1 MPMDEP
7 WSLTDEQI
15 YAVTACILH
24 LKGLLDATAELNAK
38 ILRRL
43 RMPNRD
49 AFINVEADPQAGYT
63 QSAGQASEHQQLYLA
78 DPRFER
84 QGYNFFF

>member
-1 MPMDEP
+1 MPMDAP
-7 WSLTDEQI
+7 WSLTDDQI

-24 LKGLLDATAELNAK
+24 LKGLLEATAALNAK

-49 AFINVEADPQAGYT
+49 GFIDVEAGPQAGYT
-63 QSAGQASEHQQLYLA
+63 QSAGQASEHQQLHLA
-78 DPRFER
+78 DARFER
-84 QGYNFFF
+84 